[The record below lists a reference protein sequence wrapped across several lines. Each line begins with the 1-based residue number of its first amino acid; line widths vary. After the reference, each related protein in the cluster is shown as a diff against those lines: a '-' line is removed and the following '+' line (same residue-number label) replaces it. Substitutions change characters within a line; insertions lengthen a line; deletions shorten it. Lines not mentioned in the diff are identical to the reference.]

1 MTRHRSAFL
10 PVTCSALVLAGCA
23 ATSAPP
29 VRRSASPPPSA
40 AVSPPVASA
49 PGLSPEPQVRSTV
62 LRGAETYP
70 QAPAV
75 RTAEPRAGPVALN
88 FPDVGV
94 HEFAKAVLGDILGVP
109 YAIAP
114 STSGTVT
121 LVTPRPIARAEV
133 LPAVEEALRNAGL
146 ALVTRDGVRTIVSL
160 SEARAQGGTATADQW
175 GFGTETVQ
183 LRFAGPVALKTLLEP
198 IAPGVITS
206 ADPASNTLV
215 LSGTA
220 GQRRGV
226 RDLVQQFDVDW
237 LKGMSFGLFVP
248 KNTDA
253 RLIAPELDRLINAP
267 DSPMAGRVRLIAME
281 KLNGLV
287 AISSQA
293 QYLDDVRR
301 WVEVLDR
308 EGQSSE
314 RRLFVYRVQ
323 NGRAADLAKVLAS
336 AFGRAASLSGVAD
349 QNPSRSGD
357 RFGVQAPSTPLS
369 LSAPQKGDTLPGQ
382 SPTPVAAADAKDN
395 GGEGLIL
402 TADETNNAVV
412 AYATPREYALIEDAM
427 RKLDVVPMQVVVE
440 AVITEVALNN
450 ALRYGSQ
457 WFIRSGNDRAVLSQG
472 KTQDAVPNFPGFAY
486 FLNSGSV
493 AATLS
498 ALSSVTHVEILSAPN
513 LMVLN
518 NQTAS
523 LEVGDQ
529 VPISTG
535 SALNNSSVINTIDY
549 KDTGVLLKIT
559 PRVNSGGLVLLDIVQ
574 EVSDVSTTTSSTI
587 NSPTI
592 SVRKIATSI
601 AVQDGQTV
609 ALGGL
614 IRDNNSKLRDGVPF
628 LSAIPVLGALAG
640 SRDNKRERTELLVML
655 TPRVVRNSA
664 DTQAVTEELREK
676 IRSIA
681 PQPAKFLP

>member
-1 MTRHRSAFL
+1 MTRPHRVFL
-10 PVTCSALVLAGCA
+10 PVSCSALVLVGCA

-29 VRRSASPPPSA
+29 VHRPVGPPPSVA
-40 AVSPPVASA
+40 AA
-49 PGLSPEPQVRSTV
+49 PAVPTPDLKPEPQVRSTI

-70 QAPAV
+70 QARVV
-75 RTAEPRAGPVALN
+75 RIAEPGPGPVTLN
-88 FPDVGV
+88 FPGVGV
-94 HEFAKAVLGDILGVP
+94 REFAKAVLGDILGAP
-109 YAIAP
+109 YAVAP
-114 STSGTVT
+114 SVSGTVT
-121 LVTPRPIARAEV
+121 LVTPRPIARADV
-133 LPAVEEALRNAGL
+133 LPAVEEALRNADL
-146 ALVTRDGVRTIVSL
+146 ALVSRDGVRTIVSL
-160 SEARAQGGTATADQW
+160 NEARAQSGVVSADQF
-175 GFGTETVQ
+175 GFGTETIQ
-183 LRFAGPVALKTLLEP
+183 LRFAGPVALKTLLDP
-198 IAPGVITS
+198 IVPGVITS

-215 LSGTA
+215 LSGTT

-226 RDLVQQFDVDW
+226 RDLVEQFDVDW

-248 KNTDA
+248 KNSDA

-287 AISSQA
+287 AISSQS

-323 NGRAADLAKVLAS
+323 NGRASDLSKVLAS
-336 AFGRAASLSGVAD
+336 AFGRGATLSGVSD
-349 QNPSRSGD
+349 QGAARSGD
-357 RFGVQAPSTPLS
+357 RSGAQAASTPLS
-369 LSAPQKGDTLPGQ
+369 SLQKGETLPGQ
-382 SPTPVAAADAKDN
+382 SPTPVPASDARAG

-457 WFIRSGNDRAVLSQG
+457 WFIRSGNDRGVLSRG
-472 KTQDAVPNFPGFAY
+472 PTQDAIPNFPGFAY

-493 AATLS
+493 NATLT

-535 SALNNSSVINTIDY
+535 SALNDSTVISTIDY
-549 KDTGVLLKIT
+549 RDTGVLLKIT

-574 EVSDVSTTTSSTI
+574 EVSDVSPTLSSTI
-587 NSPTI
+587 DSPTI

-614 IRDNNSKLRDGVPF
+614 IRDNNRKLRDGVPF

-655 TPRVVRNSA
+655 TPRVVRNGA
-664 DTQAVTEELREK
+664 DTQAVTNELREK

>member
-1 MTRHRSAFL
+1 MTRRFHALLRSS
-10 PVTCSALVLAGCA
+10 CSALVLAACA
-23 ATSAPP
+23 TAAPP
-29 VRRSASPPPSA
+29 PRRSPP
-40 AVSPPVASA
+40 PPVASVPVEPA
-49 PGLSPEPQVRSTV
+49 VAGPSTEPQVRATI
-62 LRGAETYP
+62 LRGAERTSSTP
-70 QAPAV
+70 VVRRSEPAP
-75 RTAEPRAGPVALN
+75 GPVTLN
-88 FPDVGV
+88 FPGVGV
-94 HEFAKAVLGDILGVP
+94 REFAKSVFGDILGVP
-109 YAIAP
+109 YAVAP

-121 LVTPRPIARAEV
+121 LVTARPIARADV
-133 LPAVEEALRNAGL
+133 LPAAEEALKTAGL
-146 ALVTRDGVRTIVSL
+146 ALVVRDGVNTIVAL
-160 SEARAQGGTATADQW
+160 SDARAQGGTATTEQW
-175 GFGTETVQ
+175 GFGTETLQ
-183 LRFAGPVALKTLLEP
+183 LRFAGPAALKALVEP

-206 ADPASNTLV
+206 VDPASNSLV

-226 RDLVQQFDVDW
+226 RDLIQQFDVDW

-253 RLIAPELDRLINAP
+253 RLIAPELDKLINAP
-267 DSPMAGRVRLIAME
+267 DSPMAGRVRLLAME

-287 AISSQA
+287 AISSQP

-301 WVEVLDR
+301 WVEILDR
-308 EGQSSE
+308 EGQSAE

-323 NGRAADLAKVLAS
+323 NGRASDLAKVLAS
-336 AFGRAASLSGVAD
+336 AFGQSATLSGVSD
-349 QNPSRSGD
+349 QGSGRGD
-357 RFGVQAPSTPLS
+357 RFGVQASQTPL
-369 LSAPQKGDTLPGQ
+369 LAPQNGATLPGQ
-382 SPTPVAAADAKDN
+382 SPAPAPSAGVGSA
-395 GGEGLIL
+395 GEGLVL

-427 RKLDVVPMQVVVE
+427 RKLDIAPAQVVIE
-440 AVITEVALNN
+440 AVITEVDLNN

-457 WFIRSGNDRAVLSQG
+457 WFIRSGNDRAILSQG
-472 KTQDAVPNFPGFAY
+472 KTQDANPNFPGFAY

-493 AATLS
+493 AATLT
-498 ALSSVTHVEILSAPN
+498 ALSSVTHIEVLSAPN

-535 SALNNSSVINTIDY
+535 SALNNSSVISTIDY
-549 KDTGVLLKIT
+549 RNTGVLLKIT
-559 PRVNSGGLVLLDIVQ
+559 PRVNSGGLVLLDIAQ
-574 EVSDVSTTTSSTI
+574 EVSDVSPTSSSTI
-587 NSPTI
+587 DSPTI

-614 IRDNNSKLRDGVPF
+614 IRDNSHKLRDGVPI
-628 LSAIPVLGALAG
+628 LSAVPVLGTLAG

-655 TPRVVRNSA
+655 TPRVVRNSN
-664 DTQAVTEELREK
+664 DIQSITDDLREK

-681 PQPAKFLP
+681 PQPPKFLP

>member
-1 MTRHRSAFL
+1 MTRHRPVFL
-10 PVTCSALVLAGCA
+10 PVSCSALVLAGCA
-23 ATSAPP
+23 ATPTPP
-29 VRRSASPPPSA
+29 IRRPASPPPSA
-40 AVSPPVASA
+40 VAAPAQAATPDLA
-49 PGLSPEPQVRSTV
+49 PGSQVRATV

-70 QAPAV
+70 QTPVV
-75 RTAEPRAGPVALN
+75 RTAEPSPGPVALN
-88 FPDVGV
+88 FPGVGV
-94 HEFAKAVLGDILGVP
+94 REFAKAVLGDILGMP
-109 YAIAP
+109 YAVAP
-114 STSGTVT
+114 SISGTVT
-121 LVTPRPIARAEV
+121 LVTPRPIARADV

-146 ALVTRDGVRTIVSL
+146 ALITRDGVRTIVSL
-160 SEARAQGGTATADQW
+160 SEARAQGGTATTEQW

-183 LRFAGPVALKTLLEP
+183 LRFAAPVALKTLLDP
-198 IAPGVITS
+198 LAPGVITS
-206 ADPASNTLV
+206 ADPVSNTLV

-323 NGRAADLAKVLAS
+323 NGRASDLAKVLAS
-336 AFGRAASLSGVAD
+336 AFGRAASLSGVSDTGA
-349 QNPSRSGD
+349 SRSGD
-357 RFGVQAPSTPLS
+357 RFGVQASSTPL
-369 LSAPQKGDTLPGQ
+369 LTPQKGETLPGQ
-382 SPTPVAAADAKDN
+382 SPTPAAAPDAKDG
-395 GGEGLIL
+395 GGEGLVL

-427 RKLDVVPMQVVVE
+427 RKLDVVPLQVVVE
-440 AVITEVALNN
+440 AVITEVGLNN

-457 WFIRSGNDRAVLSQG
+457 WFFRSGNDRGVLTQG

-498 ALSSVTHVEILSAPN
+498 ALSSVTHIEILSAPN

-549 KDTGVLLKIT
+549 RDTGVLLKIT
-559 PRVNSGGLVLLDIVQ
+559 PRVNNGGLVLLDIVQ
-574 EVSDVSTTTSSTI
+574 EVSDVSTTSSSTI

-628 LSAIPVLGALAG
+628 LSAVPGLGALAG

-655 TPRVVRNSA
+655 TPRVVRSSA
-664 DTQAVTEELREK
+664 DTQAVTDELREK

>member
-1 MTRHRSAFL
+1 MTLRPRAFL
-10 PVTCSALVLAGCA
+10 SVSCSALVLAGCA
-23 ATSAPP
+23 AAPARLQPLAAPP
-29 VRRSASPPPSA
+29 PAAPSA
-40 AVSPPVASA
+40 APVR
-49 PGLSPEPQVRSTV
+49 PDLPPEPQVRSTI
-62 LRGAETYP
+62 LRGAETVP
-70 QAPAV
+70 QTRAV
-75 RTAEPRAGPVALN
+75 RTAAPSAGPVTLN
-88 FPDVGV
+88 LPGVGV
-94 HEFAKAVLGDILGVP
+94 REFAKAVLGDILGMR
-109 YAIAP
+109 YAVDPAV
-114 STSGTVT
+114 SGTVT
-121 LVTPRPIARAEV
+121 LVTPRAIARADV
-133 LPAVEEALRNAGL
+133 LPAAEEALKNAGL
-146 ALVTRDGVRTIVSL
+146 AVITRDGVTTIVSL
-160 SEARAQGGTATADQW
+160 SEARTQGGSATTEQW
-175 GFGTETVQ
+175 GFGTETIQ
-183 LRFAGPVALKTLLEP
+183 LRFAGPIALKTLLDP
-198 IAPGVITS
+198 IVPGVITT
-206 ADPASNTLV
+206 ADPATNTLV

-226 RDLVQQFDVDW
+226 RDLIQQFDVDW

-253 RLIAPELDRLINAP
+253 RLIVPELDKLINAP
-267 DSPMAGRVRLIAME
+267 DSPMAGRVRLLAME

-287 AISSQA
+287 AISSQP

-308 EGQSSE
+308 EGQSNE

-323 NGRAADLAKVLAS
+323 NGRAGDLAKVMGS
-336 AFGRAASLSGVAD
+336 AFGRGASFAGASD
-349 QNPSRSGD
+349 QGSRSGD
-357 RFGVQAPSTPLS
+357 RFGVRASGSPLLTP
-369 LSAPQKGDTLPGQ
+369 PQGATLPGQ
-382 SPTPVAAADAKDN
+382 SPAPTQGSAPQDN
-395 GGEGLIL
+395 GGEGLVL
-402 TADETNNAVV
+402 TVDETNNAVV

-457 WFIRSGNDRAVLSQG
+457 WFIRNGNDTSVLSQG
-472 KTQDAVPNFPGFAY
+472 KTQDPTPNFPGFAY

-493 AATLS
+493 AATLT

-535 SALNNSSVINTIDY
+535 SALNNSTVISSIDY
-549 KDTGVLLKIT
+549 RDTGVLLKIT
-559 PRVNSGGLVLLDIVQ
+559 PRVNAGGLVLLDIVQ
-574 EVSDVSTTTSSTI
+574 EVSDVSTTSSSTI
-587 NSPTI
+587 DSPTI

-614 IRDNNSKLRDGVPF
+614 IRDNNRKLRDGVPF
-628 LSAIPVLGALAG
+628 LSAVPVLGALAG

-664 DTQAVTEELREK
+664 DTQAVTDELREK

>member
-1 MTRHRSAFL
+1 MIRRFRTFLSAS
-10 PVTCSALVLAGCA
+10 CSALVLAGCA
-23 ATSAPP
+23 TT
-29 VRRSASPPPSA
+29 SPPPRAPA
-40 AVSPPVASA
+40 APRSVSGQAPAASA
-49 PGLSPEPQVRSTV
+49 PDLAVEPQVRSTI
-62 LRGAETYP
+62 LRGEAA
-70 QAPAV
+70 APPRSAVV
-75 RTAEPRAGPVALN
+75 RTSEPAPGPVTLN
-88 FPDVGV
+88 LPGVGV
-94 HEFAKAVLGDILGVP
+94 REFAKSVFGDILGVP
-109 YAIAP
+109 YGVASSA
-114 STSGTVT
+114 SGTVT
-121 LVTPRPIARAEV
+121 LVTPRPIARADV
-133 LPAVEEALRNAGL
+133 QPAAEEALRNAGL
-146 ALVTRDGVRTIVSL
+146 ALVMQGGVRTIVSL
-160 SEARAQGGTATADQW
+160 SDARAQGGTAITEQW

-183 LRFAGPVALKTLLEP
+183 LRFAGPAALKTLLDP

-206 ADPASNTLV
+206 VDPASNTLV

-226 RDLVQQFDVDW
+226 RDLIQQFDVDW

-253 RLIAPELDRLINAP
+253 RLIAPDLNKLINAP
-267 DSPMAGRVRLIAME
+267 DSPMAGRVRLIAMD

-287 AISSQA
+287 AISSQP

-308 EGQSSE
+308 EGQSAE

-323 NGRAADLAKVLAS
+323 NGRASDLAKVMAS
-336 AFGRAASLSGVAD
+336 AFGRSASLSGVSD
-349 QNPSRSGD
+349 RGGGRD
-357 RFGVQAPSTPLS
+357 RFGVQSSETPLNTPARVAS
-369 LSAPQKGDTLPGQ
+369 LPGQ
-382 SPTPVAAADAKDN
+382 SPAPEPRADIATGD
-395 GGEGLIL
+395 GDGLIL

-427 RKLDVVPMQVVVE
+427 RKLDVAPAQVVIE
-440 AVITEVALNN
+440 AMITEVSLNN

-457 WFIRSGNDRAVLSQG
+457 WFFRNGNDRGVLTQG
-472 KTQDAVPNFPGFAY
+472 KTEDAAPNFPGFAY

-493 AATLS
+493 AATLT
-498 ALSSVTHVEILSAPN
+498 ALSSVTQVEILSSPN

-535 SALNNSSVINTIDY
+535 SALNNSSVISTIDY
-549 KDTGVLLKIT
+549 RDTGVLLKIT
-559 PRVNSGGLVLLDIVQ
+559 PRVNSGGLVLLDIAQ
-574 EVSDVSTTTSSTI
+574 EVSDVSTTSSSTI
-587 NSPTI
+587 DSPTI
-592 SVRKIATSI
+592 SVRKIATSVAI
-601 AVQDGQTV
+601 QDGQTI

-614 IRDNNSKLRDGVPF
+614 IRDNNRKLRDGVP
-628 LSAIPVLGALAG
+628 LISAIPVLGALAG

-655 TPRVVRNSA
+655 TPHVVRNSA
-664 DTQAVTEELREK
+664 DIQAVTDELREK

-681 PQPAKFLP
+681 PQPPKFVP

>member
-1 MTRHRSAFL
+1 MTCPHRVFL
-10 PVTCSALVLAGCA
+10 SVSCSALVLAGCA
-23 ATSAPP
+23 ATPAAPVHRP
-29 VRRSASPPPSA
+29 VGPPSSVA
-40 AVSPPVASA
+40 TAPAVPTPD
-49 PGLSPEPQVRSTV
+49 LKPEPQVRATI

-70 QAPAV
+70 QARAA
-75 RTAEPRAGPVALN
+75 RSAEPGPGPVTLN
-88 FPDVGV
+88 FPGVGV
-94 HEFAKAVLGDILGVP
+94 REFAKAVLGDILGAP
-109 YAIAP
+109 YAVAP
-114 STSGTVT
+114 SVSGTVT
-121 LVTPRPIARAEV
+121 LVTPRPIARADV
-133 LPAVEEALRNAGL
+133 LPAVEEALRSADL
-146 ALVTRDGVRTIVSL
+146 ALITRDGVRTIVSL
-160 SEARAQGGTATADQW
+160 NEARAQSGVVSADQF
-175 GFGTETVQ
+175 GFGTETIQ
-183 LRFAGPVALKTLLEP
+183 LSFAGPVALKTLLDP
-198 IAPGVITS
+198 IVPGVITS
-206 ADPASNTLV
+206 ADPVSNTLV
-215 LSGTA
+215 LSGTT

-226 RDLVQQFDVDW
+226 RDLIQQFDVDW

-248 KNTDA
+248 KNSDA

-287 AISSQA
+287 AISSQS

-323 NGRAADLAKVLAS
+323 NGRASDLSKVLAS
-336 AFGRAASLSGVAD
+336 AFGRGATLSGVSD
-349 QNPSRSGD
+349 QGASRSGD
-357 RFGVQAPSTPLS
+357 RFGVQAASTPLS
-369 LSAPQKGDTLPGQ
+369 SLQKGETLPGQ
-382 SPTPVAAADAKDN
+382 SPTPVAASDAKAG

-457 WFIRSGNDRAVLSQG
+457 WFIRSGNDRGVLSRG
-472 KTQDAVPNFPGFAY
+472 PTQDAVPNFPGFAY

-493 AATLS
+493 NATLT

-535 SALNNSSVINTIDY
+535 SALNDSTVISTIDY
-549 KDTGVLLKIT
+549 RDTGVLLKIT

-574 EVSDVSTTTSSTI
+574 EVSDVSPTSSSMI
-587 NSPTI
+587 DSPTI

-614 IRDNNSKLRDGVPF
+614 IRDNNRKLRDGVPF
-628 LSAIPVLGALAG
+628 LSAIPVLGVLAG

-681 PQPAKFLP
+681 PKPATFLP

>member
-1 MTRHRSAFL
+1 MTRRLHAFL
-10 PVTCSALVLAGCA
+10 CASCSALVLAACA
-23 ATSAPP
+23 TAAPP
-29 VRRSASPPPSA
+29 PRRPPPPA
-40 AVSPPVASA
+40 AAPTEPAVAEAST
-49 PGLSPEPQVRSTV
+49 GPQVRATILHGVGSAPTAPV
-62 LRGAETYP
+62 VRRAEA
-70 QAPAV
+70 AP
-75 RTAEPRAGPVALN
+75 GPVTLN
-88 FPDVGV
+88 YPGIGV
-94 HEFAKAVLGDILGVP
+94 REFAKSVFGDILGVP
-109 YAIAP
+109 YAVSP
-114 STSGTVT
+114 SASGTVS
-121 LVTPRPIARAEV
+121 LVTARPIARADV

-146 ALVTRDGVRTIVSL
+146 ALVTRDGVHTIVSL
-160 SEARAQGGTATADQW
+160 SDARAQGGTATTEQW
-175 GFGTETVQ
+175 GFGTETLQ
-183 LRFAGPVALKTLLEP
+183 LRFAGPAALKALVEP

-206 ADPASNTLV
+206 IDPASNTLV

-226 RDLVQQFDVDW
+226 RDLIQQFDVDW

-253 RLIAPELDRLINAP
+253 RLIAPDLDKLINAP
-267 DSPMAGRVRLIAME
+267 DSPMAGRVRLVAME

-287 AISSQA
+287 AISSQP

-308 EGQSSE
+308 EGQSAE

-323 NGRAADLAKVLAS
+323 NGRASDLAKVLAA
-336 AFGRAASLSGVAD
+336 AFGNAASLSGVSD
-349 QNPSRSGD
+349 QGSGRGD
-357 RFGVQAPSTPLS
+357 RFGVQASQTPLT
-369 LSAPQKGDTLPGQ
+369 APQNVATLPGQ
-382 SPTPVAAADAKDN
+382 SPTPASSAGIGS
-395 GGEGLIL
+395 GGEGLVL

-427 RKLDVVPMQVVVE
+427 RKLDIAPAQVVIE
-440 AVITEVALNN
+440 AVITEVDLNN

-457 WFIRSGNDRAVLSQG
+457 WFIRSGNDRAILSQG
-472 KTQDAVPNFPGFAY
+472 KTQDANPNFPGFAY

-493 AATLS
+493 AATLT
-498 ALSSVTHVEILSAPN
+498 ALSSVTHVEVLSAPN

-535 SALNNSSVINTIDY
+535 SALNNSSVISTIDY
-549 KDTGVLLKIT
+549 RNTGVLLKIT
-559 PRVNSGGLVLLDIVQ
+559 PRVNSGGLVLLDIAQ
-574 EVSDVSTTTSSTI
+574 EVSDVSPTSSSTI
-587 NSPTI
+587 DSPTI

-614 IRDNNSKLRDGVPF
+614 IRDNSHKLRDGVPI
-628 LSAIPVLGALAG
+628 LSAVPVLGALAG

-655 TPRVVRNSA
+655 TPRVVRNSN
-664 DTQAVTEELREK
+664 DIQAITDDLREK

-681 PQPAKFLP
+681 PQPPKFLP